1 MNNEKEESERKSED
15 LQIQLDELDLCIAQ
29 LQKDA
34 ECQNS
39 LSKKK
44 KLYFY
49 QKKML
54 LKVEKLLFFMFKIK
68 KEVYV
73 VGKI

>member
-34 ECQNS
+34 EC
-39 LSKKK
+39 
-44 KLYFY
+44 
-49 QKKML
+49 
-54 LKVEKLLFFMFKIK
+54 
-68 KEVYV
+68 
-73 VGKI
+73 